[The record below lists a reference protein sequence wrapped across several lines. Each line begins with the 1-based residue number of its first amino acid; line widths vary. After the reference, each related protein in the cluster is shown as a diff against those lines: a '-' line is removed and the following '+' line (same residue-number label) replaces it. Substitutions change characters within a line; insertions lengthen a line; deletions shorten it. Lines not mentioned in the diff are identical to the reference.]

1 MIQDSGNA
9 IYGAVMGTAG
19 ILAQVSMP
27 GIPDDLKTW
36 PVTAILGLVIMSCLS
51 LIAFQ
56 VYAAGK
62 ASAKAQEAA
71 MAASQSSIENARAMT
86 ALIAAQNHAAERV
99 VAMTDVIGDLSDN
112 VTKLLVKL
120 DNRKCL
126 VS

>member
-1 MIQDSGNA
+1 MIHDSGSA

-27 GIPDDLKTW
+27 GLPDDLKSW
-36 PVTAILGLVIMSCLS
+36 PVTAILGLVILSCLS

-71 MAASQSSIENARAMT
+71 MAASQASIENAKAMT

-99 VAMTDVIGDLSDN
+99 VSMTEVIGDLGTEVRELI
-112 VTKLLVKL
+112 VTMR
-120 DNRKCL
+120 NRKCL
-126 VS
+126 VP